1 MRRRTGQGIRYHIAM
16 HRIRF
21 LASRPLR
28 RLLAGIVWGAG
39 AAACR
44 PLADQLPPDKTAPPP
59 PAPALTVADASATS
73 STCLAPASCATV
85 TVTLPRLRLRAGLSA
100 TDSAALVPIVAAL
113 NDSLRTLAG
122 IPAEMRLQRHADR
135 LRDRLFRDLRADGRR
150 MREWGMGF
158 SRATTVR
165 VRWVSAHVLT
175 VELEESAFTGGAHG
189 DYGATL
195 RSFDLRTAKPIPVT
209 ALVSD
214 TAALVPLL
222 ESGFVLA
229 KADSGAAPPP
239 LADLLFPEVKR
250 LPVPPHVGVVP
261 EGLLFLYNPYEVA
274 PWAVGRTDVLL
285 TWKQLSTLADA
296 GRWGAR

>member
-1 MRRRTGQGIRYHIAM
+1 M
-16 HRIRF
+16 
-21 LASRPLR
+21 
-28 RLLAGIVWGAG
+28 
-39 AAACR
+39 
-44 PLADQLPPDKTAPPP
+44 
-59 PAPALTVADASATS
+59 
-73 STCLAPASCATV
+73 
-85 TVTLPRLRLRAGLSA
+85 LPRLRLRAGLSPA
-100 TDSAALVPIVAAL
+100 DSAALVPIAAAL

-122 IPAEMRLQRHADR
+122 IPAEMPLQHHADR

-165 VRWVSAHVLT
+165 VRWVSARLLT

-189 DYGATL
+189 DYSATL
-195 RSFDLRTAKPIPVT
+195 RSFDLRTANPTPVT
-209 ALVSD
+209 AMVSD

-229 KADSGAAPPP
+229 KADAGAVPPP
-239 LADLLFPEVKR
+239 LADLLVPEVKR
-250 LPVPPHVGVVP
+250 LPVPPHVGVVQ

-285 TWKQLSTLADA
+285 TWEQLGTLADRT
-296 GRWGAR
+296 RWGG